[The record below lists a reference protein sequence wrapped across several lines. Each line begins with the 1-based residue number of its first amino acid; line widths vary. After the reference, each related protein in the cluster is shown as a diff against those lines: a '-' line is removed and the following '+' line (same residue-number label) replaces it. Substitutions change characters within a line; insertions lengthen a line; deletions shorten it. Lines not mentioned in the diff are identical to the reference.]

1 MSPADNDQSEAELL
15 KALLAERDLPCPVC
29 GYNLR
34 AIASTN
40 CPECGA
46 KLDLRVGSTDLKLG
60 PWLIAILALALPLG
74 FVGIYAVLLG
84 VIAAIAPST
93 FGGFDPVLLAV
104 ISVAMAISAAYAAV
118 LWRLVRNRRNFWA
131 KPRKAQRRAALLYAL
146 IGPGALVLIFVLV
159 SQLNIGL

>member
-34 AIASTN
+34 AISSTN

-60 PWLIAILALALPLG
+60 PWLAALLVIGLPLG
-74 FVGIYAVLLG
+74 FLAGAAVLGLAVGIVEDNLEDLMFAGGLLIPVIFMAGMLAMLIRRRRSIWRWSPLRQVLLALLMLITSVVITVVVLG
-84 VIAAIAPST
+84 VI
-93 FGGFDPVLLAV
+93 GMML
-104 ISVAMAISAAYAAV
+104 
-118 LWRLVRNRRNFWA
+118 
-131 KPRKAQRRAALLYAL
+131 
-146 IGPGALVLIFVLV
+146 
-159 SQLNIGL
+159 

>member
-1 MSPADNDQSEAELL
+1 MSPADIDQSEAELL

-60 PWLIAILALALPLG
+60 PWLVAVLSVGLPLG
-74 FVGIYAVLLG
+74 ACALWSITIAIFMTIQNTWAAASVTGIITLGIASIPYAIAMAALIAKRRWFWKWSRTRQRVVTAIVGIGSSLVFVGLMAWL
-84 VIAAIAPST
+84 
-93 FGGFDPVLLAV
+93 
-104 ISVAMAISAAYAAV
+104 IS
-118 LWRLVRNRRNFWA
+118 L
-131 KPRKAQRRAALLYAL
+131 
-146 IGPGALVLIFVLV
+146 
-159 SQLNIGL
+159 

>member
-46 KLDLRVGSTDLKLG
+46 TLDLRVGSTDLKLG
-60 PWLIAILALALPLG
+60 PWVVSLLALSLSLGCVALYTIIT
-74 FVGIYAVLLG
+74 GIPILLSPYARDSPG
-84 VIAAIAPST
+84 IFTWFAITLT
-93 FGGFDPVLLAV
+93 FGVGCTLL
-104 ISVAMAISAAYAAV
+104 
-118 LWRLVRNRRNFWA
+118 LWRLIRTRKKFWA
-131 KPRKAQRRAALLYAL
+131 KPRKAQCRSAVLYAL
-146 IGPGALVLIFVLV
+146 LPSAILV
-159 SQLNIGL
+159 SPVVIRLLSRMF